1 MSWLKDRW
9 EELNAQV
16 KMGDNKTASTV
27 RAARKPAAP
36 AQTMRAN
43 TNQPGWSVRKP
54 QPAPLTT
61 QQRIS
66 QSYGPTG
73 FTGLKNYAKDMLFD
87 NNSEADRIK
96 RYAATGLNESYDQE
110 QARKTKEAQ
119 ASNDKLGTIHQVM
132 KSLPAGAG
140 FLAKT
145 PGAIGQMQGRTAK
158 MVNEIDNPLLRTGAK
173 LVSAPLGG
181 LMTTKQADTN
191 IKTGRGLNE
200 RIDNKIQQ
208 SAFGDRADDNKYVTG
223 AGKMFGQLGGQIAT
237 GGLGTVA
244 IGSQMA
250 ADEANKAEAAG
261 KSNTYSTLTG
271 FGQGGIGALSEKY
284 GVDKFIPGKGNVAG
298 NFVTR
303 MGKRIF
309 TEGAQEAQQQFTQ
322 NYIANKA
329 YNPNQSLKEGV
340 LESALM
346 GGLAGGAMSP
356 AVDIMNR
363 PTAPKPTTSLVA
375 PKPEPTRTRLRPE
388 EARIWSDYQETLY
401 KGNRMPAQVVNETHN
416 KARQIADSLGVDII
430 TGSPDEIAGRM
441 NPLLEQSMAFQK
453 EPTTSLVRPRA
464 LNQSG
469 YIQLPGGQ
477 DTQLNDTELGVLNYL
492 NNKPVQEG
500 SATQGEGN
508 ALPTELSAG
517 KRQSYLDKMKKM
529 VTPLNEGGYIA
540 GPLALD
546 FNKAK
551 AKGLVFDGVD
561 GKPRFEV
568 SDRNAKLVNDGQT
581 ADALMNGETVQLD
594 EVLDHPDLY
603 KQYPELQFTNF
614 KLDKTIEGD
623 AEFAGNTIRVNP
635 DNMTDDQSIVET
647 ILHEVQ
653 HNVQDI
659 EGFAS
664 GGNKGRGGNKRYQ
677 NLAGEAEA
685 RAVASRM
692 DMPMSE
698 RYVKPEGETFYHG
711 TTEKWQGDEPK
722 FPLYTT
728 PSKKYAQVFADS
740 TAASSIGKSGI
751 KKADGSMVREFKL
764 NPKARILDA
773 TNPKVRAMLDKE
785 YFGRYS
791 VSDKFYPGKNG
802 HLDWTEGE
810 NLAEFIAEKKL
821 PYDAVKL
828 DEGGGG
834 LDPQFGVMV
843 DDKGTSVLALNKDAI
858 SPNKPR
864 STFYDSLDVPKQD
877 LIIRNGDGKAM
888 SLGGKKSLKDRL
900 GIKPLNEGGYIQ
912 LGAPEPKKLSQDIKD
927 QFSKQGSFG
936 RDAMD
941 RLEANKISKGDLE
954 RAGVIF
960 DPKQVK
966 KIAQTLPE
974 FKDNPVMTYRKGDYR
989 YMSDN
994 GRYRSTP
1001 DVAESGTFEF
1011 KHKDGVM
1018 RLNPEALLGKEMAQ
1032 KLAQTAKDGEQVDF
1046 TDTMKA
1052 SGNRLFTYDQTAD
1065 KPTPTVAKPV
1075 QKQVTEKQNSVDP
1088 LESLKQEATPKYMQD
1103 KVTPEGYFTEGRYK
1117 DSAYPKNFVA
1127 KADIPHTGIKA
1138 GDRVALIKGRDGRF
1152 DAILSKKYKEKS
1164 TGYTISRE
1172 SFVDP
1177 KSFTSS
1183 TKGTSPELVPT
1194 PVKQTAKGN
1203 NTPIKGTQSQPPKSP
1218 LKTDLLDVATAKKN
1232 IQEVAKNGRWEGWYG
1247 NGDTGYLPMIEKDIL
1262 ANKSVRDAGASL
1274 FYDNYKKANNTDIEF
1289 DEFMNKDITLYR
1301 GGKART
1307 DNIVSYSFDKNMAAR
1322 HGEVSSITVKPKD
1335 TYGMFTTTAEQE
1347 VLVPI
1352 KSVSAPRVGKTDFE
1366 QSLEKAGI
1374 KPRGLTDDTAYEDM
1388 KRGVTSQLQQ
1398 QATRTQQ
1405 TPSAPQQSLPQTGD
1419 RLSTSQGVSNN
1430 RTSYIYP
1437 AEQQATQSQPPK
1449 SAAKIV
1455 EATDTRKADR
1465 WATPLPDTGKTPIP
1479 KKLDTNGV
1487 QIKEGDKIE
1496 FYGASPGGKKGTATI
1511 RWEGPHRA
1519 NASGKEFPGKWLGN
1533 GTLDNNIPFTVV
1545 ERNGKPFA
1553 PTKPPT
1559 PFEQNLQTAGLMPKK
1574 SKGVVLAE
1582 GKTAGGQRVRKT
1594 LRGPGQSSVDT
1605 VAQDVQRGIK
1615 AESSAIADALGIPLE
1630 DRTPSAQNQRPLE
1643 KIVRTA
1649 ETETMQD
1656 VFDQKDYG
1664 VKEISNTPN
1673 HTYSDLFEKHLGIKG
1688 MSEVDLNKSNRTGVK
1703 KVRDAVGKANPLRAV
1718 DKGVGTMFEKL
1729 SRSNKL
1735 GRAISRTAQYINKT
1749 AGQDPMVL
1757 EASKRLAGDGTHTDA
1772 MLVELGQKAYSLVPS
1787 TDSRARVH
1795 AVLDP
1800 EGTNAGLKY
1809 KDLTTQEQQA
1819 ADTLRDIGETINDA
1833 SFRAGMI
1840 TRKKWESN
1848 RGGRYIARMYNE
1860 LENAPDVADYLD
1872 IPDSRGLFLGMY
1884 KTRVEMNDVLRQK
1897 LVRDPVKLA
1906 VIRARQVRSNEA
1918 LMEYMRTADVA
1929 GYVKQAPTKG
1939 YIKVKASEGERMH
1952 NWRGKYVRQDV
1963 YENVN
1968 GFTSL
1973 HKSANAMNDLL
1984 DLYDGNPAR
1993 KLRKKMLTIYN
2004 PVVRTGNIASNYFF
2018 AYLNGVNPVTY
2029 QKNKM
2034 WAKKAIKGNDPL
2046 VLEARKAGLI
2056 GNNIVASD
2064 KNLFDKDK
2072 EFMRDVSKMDSQ
2084 KLGDRVKSVD
2094 DKMSNRYGMADD
2106 LAKLSAL
2113 KAHVDRGY
2121 SVRQAITKTGR
2132 GFQDYSR
2139 VGHLYDM
2146 AAKSPVFG
2154 NAFIRFQGDLYTNI
2168 IKNAAV
2174 DHPIRLASI
2183 PFATL
2188 MIGNALSALSG
2199 ENEEDKKTR
2208 EDRLGAPKI
2217 PFTDIS
2223 TEFQTPWGA
2232 VDVARFTPLY
2242 MRNVLTDNDGDGSNK
2257 KGIMDDISR
2266 LAPVNLPANMSKEE
2280 WARSAATDP
2289 LLGPLISMVTDVDW
2303 RGKSVRDPD
2312 GVRDG
2317 KQLFPEEKLTTTEKA
2332 QNIAQ
2337 YGVRSYAPYPFNEVG
2352 DILASVNQN
2361 KRNEQVAPG
2370 TKGDPFDPNATMLG
2384 RTGYN
2389 TSGSKKTVGQSIAR
2403 LGGVRAQQFGAKEAE
2418 GQRERNDMFKFFGE
2432 IDKWKDDLSGTVKS
2446 AFEAR
2451 HKSNATRSGIK
2462 KEFTEDPWYKYKNAG
2477 ELLQNPELFEAEKQY
2492 ALKQNKYDG
2501 KPIDPLFDLP
2511 PAQRNIVLAKKLKLP
2526 GSKDEGF
2533 NTLYDQ
2539 EWYQD
2544 FRKKQDT
2551 YYASKDQYKAKMGF
2565 ADIKETNPYPE
2576 ADQRVQKDMDYYFSL
2591 PSGTGERSSFIRNN
2605 PKVWEAIT
2613 GQWDKQNAWTDE
2625 ERKRLGLPAINRED
2639 DKKYSS
2645 SGGKRGGRGGKGKA
2659 SKFDYT
2665 KNLFDSGSD
2674 SASTSKQLRA
2684 ILEKAMSGKS

>member
-132 KSLPAGAG
+132 KSVPAGAG

-692 DMPMSE
+692 NMPMSE

-888 SLGGKKSLKDRL
+888 S
-900 GIKPLNEGGYIQ
+900 I
-912 LGAPEPKKLSQDIKD
+912 
-927 QFSKQGSFG
+927 
-936 RDAMD
+936 
-941 RLEANKISKGDLE
+941 
-954 RAGVIF
+954 
-960 DPKQVK
+960 
-966 KIAQTLPE
+966 
-974 FKDNPVMTYRKGDYR
+974 
-989 YMSDN
+989 
-994 GRYRSTP
+994 
-1001 DVAESGTFEF
+1001 
-1011 KHKDGVM
+1011 
-1018 RLNPEALLGKEMAQ
+1018 
-1032 KLAQTAKDGEQVDF
+1032 
-1046 TDTMKA
+1046 
-1052 SGNRLFTYDQTAD
+1052 
-1065 KPTPTVAKPV
+1065 
-1075 QKQVTEKQNSVDP
+1075 DP
-1088 LESLKQEATPKYMQD
+1088 LESLKAEAKP
-1103 KVTPEGYFTEGRYK
+1103 
-1117 DSAYPKNFVA
+1117 A
-1127 KADIPHTGIKA
+1127 TGA
-1138 GDRVALIKGRDGRF
+1138 RSD
-1152 DAILSKKYKEKS
+1152 Y
-1164 TGYTISRE
+1164 
-1172 SFVDP
+1172 
-1177 KSFTSS
+1177 
-1183 TKGTSPELVPT
+1183 SPENL
-1194 PVKQTAKGN
+1194 QAN
-1203 NTPIKGTQSQPPKSP
+1203 RQIR
-1218 LKTDLLDVATAKKN
+1218 
-1232 IQEVAKNGRWEGWYG
+1232 AKN
-1247 NGDTGYLPMIEKDIL
+1247 
-1262 ANKSVRDAGASL
+1262 A
-1274 FYDNYKKANNTDIEF
+1274 
-1289 DEFMNKDITLYR
+1289 
-1301 GGKART
+1301 
-1307 DNIVSYSFDKNMAAR
+1307 
-1322 HGEVSSITVKPKD
+1322 SSITYADKKTINPDELVTVYRAVPGKAKGGLVEGDWVTPNK
-1335 TYGMFTTTAEQE
+1335 EQAR
-1347 VLVPI
+1347 LFM
-1352 KSVSAPRVGKTDFE
+1352 K
-1366 QSLEKAGI
+1366 QSWAQ
-1374 KPRGLTDDTAYEDM
+1374 DDTGA
-1388 KRGVTSQLQQ
+1388 KIVTKKVKASELRYH
-1398 QATRTQQ
+1398 ADDAKGYVDDELLYV
-1405 TPSAPQQSLPQTGD
+1405 PK
-1419 RLSTSQGVSNN
+1419 
-1430 RTSYIYP
+1430 
-1437 AEQQATQSQPPK
+1437 ATQSQPPK